1 MISIFI
7 HWRNITAF
15 HKHTNNITLVGV
27 KAIYRF
33 LKMNDSAN
41 ARQFELYAVL
51 SSKSMFTSNVR
62 SHAQVFSLLIDD
74 NFVDEYCKFIYKNN
88 KPILIL
94 ILYYSIIPIFFFQ
107 MWIFIIFVTSVSTSK
122 TIPHHQLNMAI
133 DFIWFE
139 SLKVHFNHDVNF
151 IIVETVIIAHRLL
164 YALFRNHHQFYK
176 INYSK

>member
-94 ILYYSIIPIFFFQ
+94 ILYYSIIPIFFFSNVDFHHFRH
-107 MWIFIIFVTSVSTSK
+107 ICINFKNNSTSSIK
-122 TIPHHQLNMAI
+122 HGNRFHMIRK
-133 DFIWFE
+133 FE
-139 SLKVHFNHDVNF
+139 SSLQPWRQLYNCWNSYYRSQ
-151 IIVETVIIAHRLL
+151 IIVCTFQESPSIL
-164 YALFRNHHQFYK
+164 
-176 INYSK
+176 